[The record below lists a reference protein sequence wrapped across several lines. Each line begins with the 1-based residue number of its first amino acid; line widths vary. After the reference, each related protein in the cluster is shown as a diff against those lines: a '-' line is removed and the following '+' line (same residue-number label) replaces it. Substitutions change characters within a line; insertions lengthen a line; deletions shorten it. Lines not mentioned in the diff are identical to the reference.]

1 MSKDPFD
8 VVAIPNREAARAAL
22 ASALGAASI
31 AALTPVSGGASGA
44 SVYRVESRNR
54 LYLLRIEGPADPLLP
69 RNPHR
74 HACTRL
80 AADAGVAPAVH
91 HLDDGLM
98 VADFVEH
105 RPLGSFPGGAL
116 GLAAAFGELLNRLQ
130 ALPGFPQLVY
140 YPDLLTRMLGQ
151 MNRSG
156 AFAPGLF
163 DRHVERLATIRAV
176 LDRQPAN
183 LVSSH
188 NDPHPGNIL
197 FDGSRLWLI
206 DWEAAYRNHPLVDV
220 AIALDNLAGSPELED
235 ALLEAWLGRPADD
248 EVRSQLALVR
258 PLPRLYYACFL
269 LNGAAAKP
277 RPAED
282 AELSSLSIGAFQQ
295 AIRDGRLTPG
305 TPQAAHSLGKIY
317 LDGFLTGAPV
327 PPLAAGG

>member
-8 VVAIPNREAARAAL
+8 AIAAANREAARSAL
-22 ASALGAASI
+22 ASTLGAASI

-44 SVYRVESRNR
+44 SVYRVESGDRR
-54 LYLLRIEGPADPLLP
+54 YLMRIEGPEDPLLP

-91 HLDDGLM
+91 HLDGGVM
-98 VADFVEH
+98 VTDFIEH
-105 RPLGSFPGGAL
+105 RPLESFPGGAL
-116 GLAAAFGELLNRLQ
+116 GLAVAFGELLNRLQ

-151 MNRSG
+151 LSRSG
-156 AFAPGLF
+156 LFAPSLL
-163 DRHVERLATIRAV
+163 DRHVERLAGIRAV

-197 FDGSRLWLI
+197 FDGARLWLI

-220 AIALDNLAGSPELED
+220 AIALDNLAGSPELEETVI
-235 ALLEAWLGRPADD
+235 EAWLGRPADD

-269 LNGAAAKP
+269 LNGAAA
-277 RPAED
+277 
-282 AELSSLSIGAFQQ
+282 Q
-295 AIRDGRLTPG
+295 
-305 TPQAAHSLGKIY
+305 TPQAALGELY
-317 LDGFLTGAPV
+317 LDGFLTGAAV
-327 PPLAAGG
+327 PPLADGGG

>member
-8 VVAIPNREAARAAL
+8 AIAAANREAARSAL
-22 ASALGAASI
+22 ASTLGAASI

-44 SVYRVESRNR
+44 SVYRVESGDRR
-54 LYLLRIEGPADPLLP
+54 YLMRVEGPADPLLP

-91 HLDDGLM
+91 HVDEASGVM
-98 VADFVEH
+98 VTDFIEH
-105 RPLGSFPGGAL
+105 QPLQSFPGGAL
-116 GLAAAFGELLNRLQ
+116 GLARAVGELLNRLQ

-151 MNRSG
+151 LSQSG
-156 AFAPGLF
+156 VFAPGQL
-163 DRHVERLATIRAV
+163 DEHVDRLASIRAV
-176 LDRQPAN
+176 LDRQPAS

-197 FDGSRLWLI
+197 FDGARLWMI

-220 AIALDNLAGSPELED
+220 AIALDNLAASPELEE

-269 LNGAAAKP
+269 LNGAAAQP
-277 RPAED
+277 RPAAD
-282 AELSSLSIGAFQQ
+282 ADPSSL
-295 AIRDGRLTPG
+295 G
-305 TPQAAHSLGKIY
+305 TPQADSLGKLY

-327 PPLAAGG
+327 PPLAADGE